1 MNTNFLKENRNSSD
15 SPRLTRNQRKNI
27 IKSKLSTELITEATN
42 VRTITKNTVEANR
55 QPLLFKFN
63 KNKRFAPPPPKTQ
76 SPQSPTSPPSSSL
89 SQQDLSPEITNRIR
103 EIELTLNDEYSG
115 SDSDIETDSDDEQNQ
130 AFYDEDNIDS
140 IETVTEVIETVAEPV
155 SDFFF
160 SHTQKDCEKLV
171 HEGYAYTLKN
181 TLENGRIFWR
191 CVNRNKTKAHAAC
204 PCVVSTQ
211 GKMTGFEYGIHEHV
225 CGRPD
230 ITLEDTER
238 SLMDIMNRA
247 VSSNDAPRTIIHAGQ
262 LSLNDLAASKMT
274 RHRNLARKI
283 QYKRNKNIV
292 KSVVAKKKEE
302 LVVPEEY
309 KIAKKA
315 KPDESDKLFLL
326 FDTGPLDP
334 FRIVAFATLL
344 NLVLLAAN
352 LHWFGD
358 GTFSIR

>member
-1 MNTNFLKENRNSSD
+1 
-15 SPRLTRNQRKNI
+15 
-27 IKSKLSTELITEATN
+27 
-42 VRTITKNTVEANR
+42 
-55 QPLLFKFN
+55 LFKFN
-63 KNKRFAPPPPKTQ
+63 KNKRFAPPPPPKTQ

-155 SDFFF
+155 SER
-160 SHTQKDCEKLV
+160 SQ
-171 HEGYAYTLKN
+171 
-181 TLENGRIFWR
+181 
-191 CVNRNKTKAHAAC
+191 
-204 PCVVSTQ
+204 
-211 GKMTGFEYGIHEHV
+211 
-225 CGRPD
+225 
-230 ITLEDTER
+230 EDTER